1 MEKIVLVFMRGG
13 GYFLRTIKQSFS
25 ASWVFFVAPLV
36 FFDAMKSCF
45 YCSRVWIGAF
55 VLLVGMLA
63 SVQAQWQTQ
72 SFVLKPGWN
81 AVYLHV
87 DASHVSLDDLILVPN
102 GAPISDVWLWQP
114 AVSTA
119 QFTTTPQQTSV
130 PNSQWAVWDHSPVV
144 VDSLTRL
151 YGNGAYLVRNRGSV
165 DYTWNVLGKPVPPRY
180 DWTTSGLNFIGFP
193 TPAST
198 PPTWDLFLTPVPNLQ
213 RTVEIYRYPGGE
225 LGATNPVRVLSP
237 KFRSVT
243 VKRGEAVWIRATNY
257 NRYFGPVSVDLPSAS
272 GIDFS
277 DSRGTYSL
285 RLKNQTATARTVTM
299 DLLVSETP
307 PAGQAAITGTPP
319 MLVRGALN
327 TTNLTYAHSEL
338 TSQKSFTLTA
348 QGQPG
353 SELEIVLGLNRSAMV
368 ASAGSLYAGI
378 LRLADTGG
386 LSQIDLPITATVA
399 NTAGLWVGDAM
410 ITQVGQYLKTYQKG
424 ADGQPV
430 LAAFTAAGA
439 PYVATATN
447 TSLGVVAQ
455 PYRLRLIL
463 MADARDSE
471 VIRITNTVTT
481 VVDGTSTDVITVTNG
496 VNLTTNSVLLQRV
509 YFGPGVGANMLVATS
524 EALLDPARLE
534 VARRISS
541 THLPYSEANTSWS
554 KTSGEWKL
562 GTNMIFNV
570 TLDYKD
576 QASNPFLHTFHPDH
590 DNLDVKFAGVEVQ
603 GAESYTVTRAI
614 KLSFNPPAGDFA
626 SLTAGT
632 GNFGGVYS
640 EVMTFYGKGSH
651 AREFSLSGVFSL
663 NRMSQ
668 ISTLT
673 KK

>member
-1 MEKIVLVFMRGG
+1 
-13 GYFLRTIKQSFS
+13 
-25 ASWVFFVAPLV
+25 
-36 FFDAMKSCF
+36 MKSYC

-55 VLLVGMLA
+55 ALLVGMLA

-165 DYTWNVLGKPVPPRY
+165 DYTWNVVGKPVPPRY

-198 PPTWDLFLTPVPNLQ
+198 PPTWDLFLTPVPNLR

-225 LGATNPVRVLSP
+225 LGTNNPVRVLSP
-237 KFRSVT
+237 MFRSVS

-257 NRYFGPVSVDLPSAS
+257 NRYFGPVSVDLPSSS

-410 ITQVGQYLKTYQKG
+410 ITQVGQYLKTYQRG

-430 LAAFTAAGA
+430 LAPITAGGA

-447 TSLGVVAQ
+447 TVLNPVVRAF
-455 PYRLRLIL
+455 PLRLIL
-463 MADARDSE
+463 HNDYASNK
-471 VIRITNTVTT
+471 V
-481 VVDGTSTDVITVTNG
+481 S
-496 VNLTTNSVLLQRV
+496 LLQRV
-509 YFGPGVGANMLVATS
+509 YFGARAGVTSVATR
-524 EALLDPARLE
+524 ENLLDPGTLAS
-534 VARRISS
+534 ARRISAP
-541 THLPYSEANTSWS
+541 HLPFNLENTPWIQD
-554 KTSGEWKL
+554 SGTMSL
-562 GTNMIFNV
+562 GSTNVFSV
-570 TLDYKD
+570 SLDYND
-576 QASNPFLHTFHPDH
+576 HASNPFLHTFHPDH
-590 DNLDVKFAGVEVQ
+590 DNLDPAFRRVNASGE
-603 GAESYTVTRAI
+603 ESYTVNRTIA
-614 KLSFNPPAGDFA
+614 LSFTPPADDFI

-632 GNFGGVYS
+632 GSMAGTYS
-640 EVMTFYGKGSH
+640 EVIRFTGRSGQS
-651 AREFSLSGVFSL
+651 REFNVYGFFTV
-663 NRMSQ
+663 NR
-668 ISTLT
+668 ISSIERLT
-673 KK
+673 QP